1 MSLSGDELD
10 RYRRDGFLVL
20 RGFVAAERCDALR
33 ARMAELM
40 AGFDPAGVRTVFAT
54 GDNSHAQD
62 DWFLDSGDKV
72 RFFFEPD
79 SFPRRHRPARSAPAG
94 R

>member
-40 AGFDPAGVRTVFAT
+40 AGFDPAGVRTVI
-54 GDNSHAQD
+54 H
-62 DWFLDSGDKV
+62 FLQRKNESSKL
-72 RFFFEPD
+72 FF
-79 SFPRRHRPARSAPAG
+79 
-94 R
+94 